1 VVEWPHVADEHWANS
16 SRDRAA
22 VLELVRRVQAS
33 DGVAPLSEQGL
44 LHLAHGAREPIDGVR
59 HLLQA
64 AEPGPGV
71 AAYAQLDARAGGQP
85 AAELVVDPAHRR
97 CGHGGAL
104 LDAVL
109 ASEPAVRVWSH
120 GLLPGAGAPTRDR
133 FLDREISWLQFNE
146 RVLQLLADGPRPP
159 CWSGP
164 GSWRSSP
171 ATSTSSSWSAS
182 PGSSGGSPPA
192 SPSAPRPGWSRAS
205 CSIASSGAPSSSC
218 GCTRGSFWDQVRPRS
233 PRRASASCAG
243 TELSRRRAAPL
254 LLLVPRPRLPG
265 AHPAGR
271 RPGPPVPL
279 HLGLSLNLA
288 VVLVNPKTGTE
299 HFARVKVPPL
309 LPRFVRVETEPTG

>member
-1 VVEWPHVADEHWANS
+1 MSPMNTGQIRPA
-16 SRDRAA
+16 DRAA

-120 GLLPGAGAPTRDR
+120 GLLPGAGELAASRGMQPVRELLKLARALAPSDAFDTQVPQGYVLSTYDPDDPRDARDWLALNAAAFAAHPEQGRMTMADLRARQDESWFDAAGLFLVRDAAGSLAASHWTKVEDGVGEVYVVAVSPDHQGRGLGRAVTAVGLAHLRDLGLRTVELYVDGDNAAALATYAAQGFRTVTRDV
-133 FLDREISWLQFNE
+133 QFAAG
-146 RVLQLLADGPRPP
+146 V
-159 CWSGP
+159 
-164 GSWRSSP
+164 
-171 ATSTSSSWSAS
+171 
-182 PGSSGGSPPA
+182 
-192 SPSAPRPGWSRAS
+192 SR
-205 CSIASSGAPSSSC
+205 
-218 GCTRGSFWDQVRPRS
+218 
-233 PRRASASCAG
+233 
-243 TELSRRRAAPL
+243 
-254 LLLVPRPRLPG
+254 
-265 AHPAGR
+265 
-271 RPGPPVPL
+271 
-279 HLGLSLNLA
+279 
-288 VVLVNPKTGTE
+288 
-299 HFARVKVPPL
+299 
-309 LPRFVRVETEPTG
+309 